1 MSVVGWWFLGD
12 RVASSVVDS
21 LCDGPVVTSTSTN
34 LVNNCIGLIQAKTV
48 IEILFLLHLISA
60 FPIILNPPFQFFEEI
75 MKVPSGNHLLSFRAI
90 EERAAHKLQMDDK
103 LLQVSG

>member
-12 RVASSVVDS
+12 RVGSSVVDS
-21 LCDGPVVTSTSTN
+21 LCDGPVVTSTSLLELT
-34 LVNNCIGLIQAKTV
+34 IGLIQAKTV

-75 MKVPSGNHLLSFRAI
+75 MKVPSGNHFQRFRSI
-90 EERAAHKLQMDDK
+90 EEREAYKLQEYDK
-103 LLQVSG
+103 LL